1 MNLSGLNIVFSQR
14 LIKHAHIQPDPA
26 NIKVVEDTEVD
37 TDFLRNR
44 IQINADCNDKTT
56 SDKTGFAR
64 IKKTPSPQKS
74 GKLLCVQ
81 EVVTPI
87 YIMSYYINWGNCLL
101 DTLYV

>member
-37 TDFLRNR
+37 FDFLRNR
-44 IQINADCNDKTT
+44 IQINADCNNKT

-64 IKKTPSPQKS
+64 IKKTPSPQKG
-74 GKLLCVQ
+74 GKLCIIKLSQ
-81 EVVTPI
+81 H
-87 YIMSYYINWGNCLL
+87 M
-101 DTLYV
+101 